1 MTAVVSAIRFATPR
15 PADVRRSAAVVAN
28 GMAPCAGHEST

>member
-1 MTAVVSAIRFATPR
+1 MTLSVPTIRFATPR

-28 GMAPCAGHEST
+28 GMARRAGHEST